1 MLERFVLRGVQ
12 SRLLFAA
19 EIVTGLSYVL
29 FLHQS
34 QVNQERRLRQFLFNP
49 ANWNFQDGK

>member
-19 EIVTGLSYVL
+19 VIVTGLSYVL